1 MVDPEV
7 GAKIYPW
14 VFWKHKRY
22 TGVEAAKL
30 LTDRQLQGLEMLT
43 ERRLGE
49 LHHEDHPH
57 NCGVYEYRWNSVNWS
72 YDLERCNEIFY

>member
-1 MVDPEV
+1 VPFHEWTGAADHVDTIAGFNVDHVTITINMVDPEI

-30 LTDRQLQGLEMLT
+30 LTDASSKDWKCSPSGAFSAKSIQ
-43 ERRLGE
+43 
-49 LHHEDHPH
+49 
-57 NCGVYEYRWNSVNWS
+57 S
-72 YDLERCNEIFY
+72 